1 MKIIAVGWNYKNHNE
16 EMGQGMPSE
25 PVIFL
30 KPETALLKDGKPFFL
45 PDFSQRIEYEAEL
58 VVKVCRLGK
67 NIAAR
72 FAYRYYNEITV
83 GIDFTARDIQ
93 QRQREQGSPW
103 EIAKGFDGSA
113 VIGNFIPVSSL
124 APHTPFSLRVN
135 DVIVQQGRPENR
147 VFSLDEISA
156 YVSRFLTLIIGDL
169 IYTGTPSGVGP
180 VKINDHLTGYIG
192 DEKLLDFRVK

>member
-45 PDFSQRIEYEAEL
+45 PDFSQRIEYESEL

-124 APHTPFSLRVN
+124 VPHTPFSLRVN
-135 DVIVQQGRPENR
+135 DVIVQQGSPENMI
-147 VFSLDEISA
+147 FSIDEIIA
-156 YVSRFLTLIIGDL
+156 YVSRFFTLKIGDL